1 MPYLLLTL
9 IVSAVVAMFAVQ
21 NALVVPVSF
30 FVWTFQGS
38 LVLVIIGAVAVGAL
52 WAFLLAM
59 CWRFKMSRKLS
70 HKEQEVRGLTIKVA
84 ELEQLL
90 AKNKP
95 EETTQANQN
104 EQNHERQG

>member
-9 IVSAVVAMFAVQ
+9 LVSAVVAMFAVQ

-59 CWRFKMSRKLS
+59 WWRFKMSRKLS
-70 HKEQEVRGLTIKVA
+70 QKEQEVRGLTIKVA
-84 ELEQLL
+84 ELERLL
-90 AKNKP
+90 AQKRQ
-95 EETTQANQN
+95 EEQVQEHPDDKING
-104 EQNHERQG
+104 RQG

>member
-9 IVSAVVAMFAVQ
+9 VISAVVAMFAVQ

-30 FVWTFQGS
+30 FVWSFQGS

-59 CWRFKMSRKLS
+59 WWRFKMSRKLS
-70 HKEQEVRGLTIKVA
+70 QKEQEVRGLTIKIA
-84 ELEQLL
+84 ELERLL
-90 AKNKP
+90 AQKKQDEKVP
-95 EETTQANQN
+95 ENPDDKIN
-104 EQNHERQG
+104 GRQG